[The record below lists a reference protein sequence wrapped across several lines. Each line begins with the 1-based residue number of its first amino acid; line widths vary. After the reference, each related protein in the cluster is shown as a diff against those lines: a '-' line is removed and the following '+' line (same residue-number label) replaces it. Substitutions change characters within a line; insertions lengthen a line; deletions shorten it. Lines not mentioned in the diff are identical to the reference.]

1 MQIVQSQFTEL
12 RLHWTFNIL
21 KDQSWES
28 KIISPKAKARNKKS
42 SLFFF
47 SLSLIAFKACRAE
60 NWKLAF
66 LFFFYEIQKEN
77 RNEWN
82 GWSYYYVSIWDNF
95 EFNLPILYITWY
107 YMLDCRAL
115 VSGGGA
121 VHAHGRENYLD
132 FWNPTVGRPGYIC
145 FLNEWVKISNVFSE
159 SACWISEGN
168 MHLKLWFINADN
180 LLLLPYNFF
189 GVNVF

>member
-1 MQIVQSQFTEL
+1 MIICILSVQIVQSQFTEL

-77 RNEWN
+77 SRNEWN
-82 GWSYYYVSIWDNF
+82 GWWSCYYYVSRWDHFKFNF
-95 EFNLPILYITWY
+95 PPLYISRGPMPWNRLETPRKFWIKENEIF
-107 YMLDCRAL
+107 
-115 VSGGGA
+115 GG
-121 VHAHGRENYLD
+121 
-132 FWNPTVGRPGYIC
+132 
-145 FLNEWVKISNVFSE
+145 S
-159 SACWISEGN
+159 
-168 MHLKLWFINADN
+168 
-180 LLLLPYNFF
+180 
-189 GVNVF
+189 